1 MVNSVSA
8 SRSVGFTILVWVSLG
23 LVGLMAGF
31 FYAYSVSVM
40 VGLGEVS
47 DTAFIETMQW
57 INATVRNVWFGPA
70 FFGSL
75 IITGVTAVA
84 AHMNGSRRVGLWM
97 VFAFVLYAMAFGITV
112 GISVPLNNELRDAGD
127 VLAIVDP
134 AAVRA
139 DYEDTWVRWNN
150 IRTVA
155 STASL
160 LAVGGAMRSLGQN
173 SDR

>member
-1 MVNSVSA
+1 MVN
-8 SRSVGFTILVWVSLG
+8 TISQPKLVPLTTLVWVSLG

-31 FYAYSVSVM
+31 FYAYSASVM
-40 VGLGEVS
+40 VGLKEVS
-47 DTAFIETMQW
+47 DTTFIETMQW

-75 IITGVTAVA
+75 IVTGVTAVIAYVAGARKVA
-84 AHMNGSRRVGLWM
+84 AWM
-97 VFAFVLYAMAFGITV
+97 IAACALYAVAFFITMGV
-112 GISVPLNNELRDAGD
+112 SVPLNYELRDAGD
-127 VLAIVDP
+127 VAAIADP

-139 DYEDTWVRWNN
+139 DYEGSWVRWNN
-150 IRTVA
+150 ARTVV

-160 LAVGGAMRSLGQN
+160 LAVGGAMRALGRS